1 MDLENIMSIM
11 SNLENN
17 TSPKIYLYPAKIL
30 QVQKCGLRKCYE
42 FPENNISPKICT
54 LQFIQC
60 YNNE

>member
-30 QVQKCGLRKCYE
+30 QVRKCGLIKYQNRTTHEKAK
-42 FPENNISPKICT
+42 S
-54 LQFIQC
+54 
-60 YNNE
+60 